1 MVVVYL
7 HQDGAL
13 QERVAHNLDKTSLV
27 NISQRS
33 MTGDDNMFIVL
44 KF

>member
-13 QERVAHNLDKTSLV
+13 QEMVAHNLDKTSVTNFAQL
-27 NISQRS
+27 
-33 MTGDDNMFIVL
+33 DDLLI
-44 KF
+44 